1 MPSTLNLSRSVLIV
15 LFAAEAATAQP
26 APATLD
32 GITAEDCAPLADDPS
47 SILVE
52 RLDGQGDSAIVSLLI
67 DAVTR
72 QCAAIGAIDAPG
84 RPDEEG
90 TRSTNPFP
98 EESEPERLA
107 AEAQYLLETA
117 MQIDPDAANDLLRRL
132 LGSRPKE
139 DG

>member
-1 MPSTLNLSRSVLIV
+1 MPSTLNLCRSVLVVI
-15 LFAAEAATAQP
+15 FAADVATAEP
-26 APATLD
+26 ASTALD
-32 GITAEDCAPLADDPS
+32 GISAEDCAPLAGDPS
-47 SILVE
+47 SVLMG

-107 AEAQYLLETA
+107 AEAQYLFETA

-132 LGSRPKE
+132 LGPRPKE

>member
-1 MPSTLNLSRSVLIV
+1 MPSTLNLCCCVLGVI
-15 LFAAEAATAQP
+15 FAADVATAEP
-26 APATLD
+26 ASAAID
-32 GITAEDCAPLADDPS
+32 GISAEDCAPLADNPS

-72 QCAAIGAIDAPG
+72 QCAAIGAIDAPE

-107 AEAQYLLETA
+107 AEAQYLFETA